1 MQHLLRNQII
11 SIVLLL
17 ITHHSVNAQKNE
29 VFRPDY
35 DEMRT
40 HIGAYMGVGINNLN
54 FERSSTFG
62 IPQTNNPSE
71 ISSPNNIHV
80 NLGLTS
86 SLRFTNHLLLRSG
99 VLLQLNN
106 KAINYKLQ
114 GTNANMEISSIIATI
129 PLVLKIQSDRYN
141 SFGYKSMM
149 RHYIFGGGSA
159 SFDRSVQIKNAP
171 ILSAGTPIYLKNTNL
186 GYEYG
191 FGVSFFLRY
200 VTVSPE
206 IKFSYG
212 LTNINKN
219 DAPLLDQINK
229 INSNLINFSIYIEN

>member
-1 MQHLLRNQII
+1 MQHLLRKQII

-17 ITHHSVNAQKNE
+17 ITHLSVNAQKNE

-40 HIGAYMGVGINNLN
+40 HIGAYLGMGINHLN
-54 FERSSTFG
+54 FERSSTFS

-71 ISSPNNIHV
+71 ISSPDNIHV

-86 SLRFTNHLLLRSG
+86 SLRLTNNLLLRGG
-99 VLLQLNN
+99 VLLQLYN
-106 KAINYKLQ
+106 KTIDYKIQ
-114 GTNANMEISSIIATI
+114 GVASSMEINSIIATI

-171 ILSAGTPIYLKNTNL
+171 ILSAGTPSYLKNTNL

-219 DAPLLDQINK
+219 DAPLLVQINK

>member
-17 ITHHSVNAQKNE
+17 ITHSSVNAQKNE

-114 GTNANMEISSIIATI
+114 GANANMEISSIIATI

-141 SFGYKSMM
+141 SFGYKSIM

>member
-17 ITHHSVNAQKNE
+17 ITHLSVNAQKNE

-62 IPQTNNPSE
+62 IPQTNYPSE

-86 SLRFTNHLLLRSG
+86 SLRFTNHLQRR
-99 VLLQLNN
+99 VKQ
-106 KAINYKLQ
+106 NY
-114 GTNANMEISSIIATI
+114 EILA
-129 PLVLKIQSDRYN
+129 
-141 SFGYKSMM
+141 YKS
-149 RHYIFGGGSA
+149 S
-159 SFDRSVQIKNAP
+159 
-171 ILSAGTPIYLKNTNL
+171 
-186 GYEYG
+186 
-191 FGVSFFLRY
+191 
-200 VTVSPE
+200 
-206 IKFSYG
+206 
-212 LTNINKN
+212 
-219 DAPLLDQINK
+219 LL
-229 INSNLINFSIYIEN
+229 

>member
-1 MQHLLRNQII
+1 MQYLLRKQII
-11 SIVLLL
+11 SIALL
-17 ITHHSVNAQKNE
+17 ILTSLSVNAQKNE

-40 HIGAYMGVGINNLN
+40 HIGAYMGAGINYLN

-114 GTNANMEISSIIATI
+114 GASSNMEISSIIATI

-149 RHYIFGGGSA
+149 RHYIFGGGNA
-159 SFDRSVQIKNAP
+159 SFDRS
-171 ILSAGTPIYLKNTNL
+171 IYLKNTNL

>member
-1 MQHLLRNQII
+1 
-11 SIVLLL
+11 
-17 ITHHSVNAQKNE
+17 
-29 VFRPDY
+29 
-35 DEMRT
+35 
-40 HIGAYMGVGINNLN
+40 
-54 FERSSTFG
+54 
-62 IPQTNNPSE
+62 
-71 ISSPNNIHV
+71 
-80 NLGLTS
+80 
-86 SLRFTNHLLLRSG
+86 
-99 VLLQLNN
+99 
-106 KAINYKLQ
+106 
-114 GTNANMEISSIIATI
+114 
-129 PLVLKIQSDRYN
+129 
-141 SFGYKSMM
+141 MM
-149 RHYIFGGGSA
+149 RHYIFGGGNA